1 MSLIALTRSLIILS
15 PSSSASSSGSSD
27 YRVCLIQRHMRM
39 QVSGGAIVFP
49 GGNLAKADTE
59 AAEKLSTKDAKD
71 TALRICALREAFE
84 ECGVLAG
91 LPSDSGIAVERLA
104 EWRKEVYEHPET
116 FLSLYDKVSQA
127 AGQKYQMPIGELVQ

>member
-1 MSLIALTRSLIILS
+1 M
-15 PSSSASSSGSSD
+15 
-27 YRVCLIQRHMRM
+27 
-39 QVSGGAIVFP
+39 FP

-59 AAEKLSTKDAKD
+59 AAEKLSAKDVRD